1 MNFGLNRFSFY
12 SYIDPVERIIVT
24 TMPSELSSSSQAED
38 PIALALD
45 AFRNDD
51 ASAMRGLLNRFP
63 ELKTRINEPL
73 GDFDSPLI
81 MRVRSREMLDV
92 LIEAGA
98 DINARSRWWAG
109 GFGLLD
115 MAGPELA
122 AYAIERGAQVTPHA
136 AARLGMIDKLRE
148 LIGAEPDLVHAPG
161 GDGQTPLHFAA
172 TAEIAE
178 YLLDHGAKIDARD
191 VDHESTPAQYMVR
204 SRPEVARCL
213 TGRGCHTD
221 ILIAAA
227 LGDLRLV
234 RKHLDADPESIRMR
248 VSDEYFPM
256 VGGKNGGT
264 IYQWELGWYVS
275 ACQVAEA
282 FGHEAVFDLLMK
294 RSPDDEK
301 LLNACWLHDAD
312 RVEELIGRN
321 PRIAANLP
329 PGLRRHLAHAAR
341 NNNTEAVRLMLLAGW
356 PLDGSSQHRAT
367 ALHWAAWH
375 GNAEMV
381 RMILKRHPDLQNA
394 DNDFS
399 NTPLEWA
406 AHGEK
411 NGWHREQGDY
421 PATIQALR
429 EAGAK

>member
-1 MNFGLNRFSFY
+1 
-12 SYIDPVERIIVT
+12 
-24 TMPSELSSSSQAED
+24 MPTEPTSSKAED
-38 PIALALD
+38 PIPLVRA

-51 ASAMRGLLNRFP
+51 APAMRGLLERFP
-63 ELKTRINEPL
+63 ALQTKINEPI
-73 GDFDSPLI
+73 GDFDSPPI
-81 MRVRSREMLDV
+81 VQVRSREMLDV
-92 LIEAGA
+92 LLAAGA

-115 MAGPELA
+115 CAAPELA
-122 AYAIERGAQVTPHA
+122 VYAIERGARVTAHA
-136 AARLGMIDKLRE
+136 AARLGMIDQLKE
-148 LIGAEPDLVHAPG
+148 LISANPELVHAPG

-172 TAEIAE
+172 TTEIAG

-204 SRPEVARCL
+204 LRSEVARYL

-227 LGDLRLV
+227 LGDPGLA
-234 RKHLDADPESIRMR
+234 RKHLDADPECVRMR

-282 FGHEAVFDLLMK
+282 FGHEAIFDLLMK
-294 RSPDDEK
+294 RCPDDEK
-301 LLNACWLHDAD
+301 LLNSCWLHDAEKVD
-312 RVEELIGRN
+312 ELVERN
-321 PRIAANLP
+321 RDIAANLLP
-329 PGLRRHLAHAAR
+329 SVRRHLAHAAR
-341 NNNTEAVRLMLLAGW
+341 NNDLEAVRLMLRAGF
-356 PLDGSSQHRAT
+356 PLDGVSQHRAT

-381 RMILKRHPDLQNA
+381 RLILERQPDLENA
-394 DNDFS
+394 DNQFEG
-399 NTPLEWA
+399 TPLNWA
-406 AHGEK
+406 MHGTE
-411 NGWHREQGDY
+411 NGWHRESGDY
-421 PATIQALR
+421 PATIKALR
-429 EAGAK
+429 DAGAR